1 MKSRYDA
8 LRAKAR
14 EMRRETLLIHR
25 LAPQTRLASSLSAV
39 EILVALYQ
47 GGVLRV
53 DPKAPLREDRDRFIV
68 SKGHGAIAMYP
79 VLADMG
85 FFARDELGRVCAVG
99 SILGGI
105 PDALVPGFETIN
117 GSLGHG
123 PGVSCGVAM
132 GLKLKGSDR
141 TVFCL
146 VGDGELYEGSVW
158 EAAMLAGGRRL
169 DNLVLIVDSNKV
181 SMLDFCREIL
191 DLEPLEEKFRAWRW
205 DASRVDGHDVE
216 ALHRELQRLA
226 GERSG
231 RPKVLIADTVKGKG
245 VPSLEN
251 DPHSHIRV
259 VPPAELNVLLEDRGP

>member
-1 MKSRYDA
+1 MSDDA

-14 EMRRETLLIHR
+14 EMRQATLRIHR
-25 LAPQTRLASSLSAV
+25 IAPQTRLASSLSAV
-39 EILVALYQ
+39 EIFVALYQ

-53 DPKAPLREDRDRFIV
+53 DPKDPLWEDRDRLII

-85 FFARDELGRVCAVG
+85 FFPRDELDRVCAAG
-99 SILGGI
+99 SFLGGI
-105 PDALVPGFETIN
+105 PDALVPGFETVN

-132 GLKLKGSDR
+132 GLKYKGSGR

-158 EAAMLAGGRRL
+158 EAVMFAGGRRL
-169 DNLVLIVDSNKV
+169 DNLVLIVDNNKV

-191 DLEPLEEKFRAWRW
+191 DLEPLEEKFRAWGW
-205 DASRVDGHDVE
+205 AASRVDGHDVAAVHE
-216 ALHRELQRLA
+216 ELLRLA
-226 GERSG
+226 GDRSG
-231 RPKVLIADTVKGKG
+231 RPKVLVADTVKGKG

-251 DPHSHIRV
+251 DPCCHFRV
-259 VPPAELNVLLEDRGP
+259 VPTAELAGLIGDEGS